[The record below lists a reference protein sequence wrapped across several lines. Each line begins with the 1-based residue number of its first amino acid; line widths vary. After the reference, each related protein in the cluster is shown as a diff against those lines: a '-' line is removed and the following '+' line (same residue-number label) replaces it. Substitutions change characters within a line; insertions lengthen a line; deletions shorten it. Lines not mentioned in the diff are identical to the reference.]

1 MTEMAK
7 LQLGEDT
14 VELPVV
20 RGSEGEVAV
29 DVSGLRPETGWITL
43 DPGFANTGACESAV
57 TFIDGEK
64 GILRYRGYP
73 IEDLAEQSSFLE
85 VAHLL
90 IHGELPTGEE
100 LEGFRRSVTYHT
112 MIHEDLRRF
121 YQAFPKDAH
130 PMSVCAA
137 AVAALSSFYQDSI
150 DPREPD
156 QVQVS
161 IHRLIAKLPTLVAY
175 SLKHSRGQPFI
186 YPDNR
191 LDYVGNF
198 LHLMFATPCEDYEVD
213 PVVSDTLD
221 LLLLLHAD
229 HEQNCST
236 STMRMV
242 GSSHANLFASVSAAI
257 SALWGPRHGGANQRV
272 IEMLGEIRDGSL
284 STKEY
289 VARAKDKDD
298 PTVLFGFGHRVYKSY
313 DPRAKL
319 LKNKCHKALQRLGAK
334 GELFDIAR
342 ELEGMALEDDYFR
355 ERGLYPNVDFY
366 SGLLYRALEIPENM
380 FPAMFAIG
388 RLPGWI
394 AHWLEMHEQNQR
406 IARPRQVYTGA
417 QSRSYV
423 APDDR

>member
-7 LQLGEDT
+7 LQVGERT

-20 RGSEGEVAV
+20 RGSEGEVGV
-29 DVSGLRPETGWITL
+29 DTSALRPQTGWITL
-43 DPGFANTGACESAV
+43 DPGFANTGACTSSIA
-57 TFIDGEK
+57 FIDGEK

-73 IEDLAEQSSFLE
+73 IEELAERSSFLE

-90 IHGELPTGEE
+90 IHGELPTQEE
-100 LEGFRRSVTYHT
+100 LAELTRAITYHT
-112 MIHEDLRRF
+112 MIHEDMRRF
-121 YQAFPKDAH
+121 YRAFPKDAH

-137 AVAALSSFYQDSI
+137 TVAALSSFYQDSI
-150 DPREPD
+150 DPREPE
-156 QVQVS
+156 QVRVS

-175 SLKHSRGQPFI
+175 AYKHSIGQPFM

-198 LHLMFATPCEDYEVD
+198 LHLMFATPCEAYAIDE
-213 PVVSDTLD
+213 VVSETLD

-242 GSSHANLFASVSAAI
+242 GSSHANLFACVSAAI

-272 IEMLGEIRDGSL
+272 IEMLANIRDGSL
-284 STKEY
+284 TTKEY
-289 VARAKDKDD
+289 MARAKDKDD

-319 LKNKCHKALQRLGAK
+319 LKDKCHKALERLGAR
-334 GELFDIAR
+334 GVLFEIAR
-342 ELEGMALEDDYFR
+342 ELEGIALEDDYFR

-380 FPAMFAIG
+380 FPAMFALG

-406 IARPRQVYTGA
+406 IARPRQVYVGA
-417 QSRSYV
+417 TNRKYV
-423 APDDR
+423 PLSKR

>member
-1 MTEMAK
+1 MTETATLK
-7 LQLGEDT
+7 IDGET

-20 RGSEGEVAV
+20 RGTEGEVGV
-29 DVSGLRPETGWITL
+29 DVRALRSKTGWITL
-43 DPGFANTGACESAV
+43 DPGFANTGACESAI
-57 TFIDGEK
+57 TFIDGEN
-64 GILRYRGYP
+64 GVLRYRGYP
-73 IEDLAEQSSFLE
+73 IEDLAESSSFLE

-90 IHGELPTGEE
+90 IHGELPHPDE
-100 LEGFRRSVTYHT
+100 LNAFKSSVTYHT

-150 DPREPD
+150 DPRQPE
-156 QVQVS
+156 QVRVS

-175 SLKHSRGQPFI
+175 AYKHSRGQPFM
-186 YPDNR
+186 YSDNR
-191 LDYVGNF
+191 LDYVSNF
-198 LHLMFATPCEDYEVD
+198 LHLMFATPCETYEAD
-213 PVVSDTLD
+213 PVVADTLD

-272 IEMLGEIRDGSL
+272 IEMLANIRDGTL
-284 STKEY
+284 TTKEY
-289 VARAKDKDD
+289 VERAKDKDD

-319 LKNKCHKALQRLGAK
+319 LKDKCHKALQRLGAT
-334 GELFDIAR
+334 GELFEIAR
-342 ELEGMALEDDYFR
+342 ELEGLALEDDYFR

-394 AHWLEMHEQNQR
+394 AHWLEMHAQDQR
-406 IARPRQVYTGA
+406 IARPRQIYTGA
-417 QSRSYV
+417 SMRHPSR
-423 APDDR
+423 